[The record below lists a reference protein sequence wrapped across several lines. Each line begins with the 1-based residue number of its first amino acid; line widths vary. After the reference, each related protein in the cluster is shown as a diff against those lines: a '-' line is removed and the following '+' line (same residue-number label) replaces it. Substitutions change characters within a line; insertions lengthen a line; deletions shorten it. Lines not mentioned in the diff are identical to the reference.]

1 MHKKQIMEL
10 ACKAGKIMLENGGE
24 IYRVEQTM
32 TAVCTAYGISDCESF
47 ATPTVIMLS
56 AKVDGEPYCR
66 MMRIAERGINLHKV
80 AEVNDFARK
89 VPIVGTVDGSAFC
102 KNHQTQK
109 PSPCPLEPSPCLKTA
124 AQELERIEN
133 TTPHP
138 LWVRILA
145 SGIGVAAFAIVFGGG
160 IYWGNI
166 FGGLALGVLARLV
179 VTGLQ
184 KKHASD
190 FIVNLVG
197 GATAALGGWLFSQ
210 IGLGAD
216 PWVVTVAAMMLLVP
230 GLLFTNA
237 LRDIAAGDLVS
248 GGSRGIEA
256 LSVAVAL
263 ACGTAA
269 VYAVLA
275 LLPMGGG
282 LL

>member
-1 MHKKQIMEL
+1 MEQTSKKQIIEL

-32 TAVCTAYGISDCESF
+32 ASVCVAYGIPDCESF

-56 AKVDGEPYCR
+56 AKVDDEPYCR
-66 MMRIAERGINLHKV
+66 MMRIAERNINLHKV
-80 AEVNDFARK
+80 AEVNDFSRK
-89 VPIVGTVDGSAFC
+89 QPMENA
-102 KNHQTQK
+102 
-109 PSPCPLEPSPCLKTA
+109 L
-124 AQELERIEN
+124 QELERIEKS
-133 TTPHP
+133 TPYP
-138 LWVRILA
+138 FWVRVLA
-145 SGIGVAAFAIVFGGG
+145 SGIGVAAFTIIFGGG
-160 IYWGNI
+160 LFAYGDIV
-166 FGGLALGVLARLV
+166 GGLVLGALARLI
-179 VTGLQ
+179 VTALQ
-184 KKHASD
+184 KKRAGD

-210 IGLGAD
+210 IGLGSD
-216 PWVVTVAAMMLLVP
+216 PWIVTVAAMMLLVP

-248 GGSRGIEA
+248 GGSRGMEA
-256 LSVAVAL
+256 LSVAAAL

-275 LLPMGGG
+275 FFPAVEGG